1 MERVCRN
8 CAHCKTEKSLTMWD
22 GEYTYSHFCDVSDQC
37 IGMLDSGT
45 CGAWKAKEEE
55 EMELPFSDEK
65 PPLGVK
71 PVCLAT
77 ESRIEDLTD
86 AIMRQLEGGCF
97 KDEYRQ
103 IKKYAKEIYLL
114 ADLVMQ
120 MESEE

>member
-8 CAHCKTEKSLTMWD
+8 CAHCKTKKSLTMWD
-22 GEYTYSHFCDVSDQC
+22 GDYIYSHFCDVGDQW
-37 IGMLDSGT
+37 IGGLDNGT

-55 EMELPFSDEK
+55 EMEK

-77 ESRIEDLTD
+77 ESRIEELTG
-86 AIMRQLEGGCF
+86 AIMRQLEGGCL